1 MDRTDTGKE
10 NRERNIREAADTGKE
25 NRETIR
31 EAAGEQGREKVG
43 SLAMQGS
50 RVGWLSSGPD

>member
-10 NRERNIREAADTGKE
+10 NRERN
-25 NRETIR
+25 IR